1 MANTHASSGSQ
12 TATVNTEHSL
22 YSTTTA
28 GTYVLEV
35 DLNAMA
41 AGDVLTLRIRKKV
54 RTGDTVY
61 TVYVHSFYGAVQTD
75 MGDTPT
81 KMAVVQSIAI
91 PTVFGADFT
100 LEQTFGTGRAYPWG
114 VILLG

>member
-35 DLNAMA
+35 DINAMV
-41 AGDVLTLRIRKKV
+41 AGDYLTLRIKKKV
-54 RTGDTVY
+54 RTGDTVR
-61 TVYVHSFYGAVQTD
+61 TVYVHSWSGAPLSD
-75 MGDTPT
+75 MGDTPAL
-81 KMAVVQSIAI
+81 MAIVQSIAV